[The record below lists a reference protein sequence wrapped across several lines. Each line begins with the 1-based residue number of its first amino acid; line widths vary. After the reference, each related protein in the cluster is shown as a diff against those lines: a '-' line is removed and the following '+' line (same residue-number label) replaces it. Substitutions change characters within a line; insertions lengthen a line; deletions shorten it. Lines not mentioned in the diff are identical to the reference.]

1 MGKFDKFL
9 NMMRLNDDG
18 YEEDLNDEYD
28 DDDIDVYDDDGSY
41 DDDLDEDYDDEPTA
55 ASEPSKNKS
64 LFKKSETEASV
75 RAAAKTTSTTYG
87 NKSSYGTESSHTSRT
102 GASRGGSNIIS
113 INKGMAPSPMEVA
126 IMKPVN
132 IETSSSVVDA
142 LLDGKAAV
150 VNLETLDETTA
161 QKIIDFLSGACYAI
175 DGKLK
180 NVSSRIFL
188 LAPKNVDISGD
199 ISSTVSS
206 VLSGSG
212 SQSYAAG
219 GSYYDTDRLFKL
231 KTN

>member
-1 MGKFDKFL
+1 
-9 NMMRLNDDG
+9 
-18 YEEDLNDEYD
+18 
-28 DDDIDVYDDDGSY
+28 
-41 DDDLDEDYDDEPTA
+41 
-55 ASEPSKNKS
+55 
-64 LFKKSETEASV
+64 
-75 RAAAKTTSTTYG
+75 
-87 NKSSYGTESSHTSRT
+87 
-102 GASRGGSNIIS
+102 
-113 INKGMAPSPMEVA
+113 MAPSPMEVA